1 MGRITGTM
9 GTDGFGCPGIAIAA
23 GGFMDITSAVADG
36 IGPTLVPV
44 FGTIVIMIAG
54 TIAVTMI
61 ATTTG
66 AAIMGGIVATI
77 GAGVAIKRGQASK
90 RWRSGPA

>member
-9 GTDGFGCPGIAIAA
+9 DTNGFGFPGIAIAA
-23 GGFMDITSAVADG
+23 GGLMDIMSAEAHG
-36 IGPTLVPV
+36 IGLTPVPV
-44 FGTIVIMIAG
+44 FGTIVIMIAA

-66 AAIMGGIVATI
+66 AGIAGGTATMIGVGAAIRRQGF
-77 GAGVAIKRGQASK
+77 QALEIWT
-90 RWRSGPA
+90 R